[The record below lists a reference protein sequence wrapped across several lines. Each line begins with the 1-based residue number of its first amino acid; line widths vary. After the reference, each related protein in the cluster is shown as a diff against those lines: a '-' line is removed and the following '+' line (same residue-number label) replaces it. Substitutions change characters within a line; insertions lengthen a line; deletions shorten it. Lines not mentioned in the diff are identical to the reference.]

1 MLADE
6 ILGIAIE
13 ISDALD
19 AAHQKGIVHR
29 DIKPANIFL
38 TQGGRVKVLDF
49 GLAKLVPGAGFGRR
63 GAGAANDAETAI
75 AGDEHLTSAGMA
87 LGTAAYMSPEQ
98 ARGAEVD
105 ARSDIFSF
113 GVVLYEMATGQAAFS
128 GSTSAVVFDAILNR
142 APAPLR
148 RLNARVPAEFEQIV
162 TRALEKD
169 PRARF
174 QTAASLRAELER
186 LKRDSGSG
194 RAAAAP
200 AAEKSLAVL
209 YFENPGGAK
218 DDEYFRDGIT
228 EDVITELSK
237 IKDLWVLTRSAVL
250 AYRDKTVS
258 APEVG
263 RELNAAYVLEGSLRR
278 AGKRLRITGRLVET
292 RTARAVWAER
302 YDRELQDV
310 FAIQDEIAQNIAKA
324 LKLVLTESEK
334 RAIERAPTADIQAY
348 DYYLRGRQFFHQFR
362 RKGFEF
368 ARQMFARAIVID
380 PGYARAYAGVA
391 DCSSFLYMYWDT
403 TEDNLR
409 EAESASRKAVQLD
422 SESAEAHASRGLA
435 VYLTKKFDEA
445 EREFETAMRLDPKL
459 FEAYYFFARC
469 RFQQGR
475 HEEAAKLYESAM
487 LVKPDDYQTPCL
499 LGGVYVTLGRH
510 ADAQRAFRRS
520 GELAEKHLAVHPDDA
535 RAYYLGAG
543 SWSHLGETERAVEW
557 LRRALGIE
565 PDEPST
571 LYNVACSYSVLGRTN
586 DALDC
591 LERIT
596 SHGRWYFEWA
606 KNDSDFAPL
615 RGHPRFEALIN
626 KG

>member
-98 ARGAEVD
+98 ARGVEVD